1 MLQRKYL
8 VTHNVLRELRL
19 SKCMTQSALAEE
31 IGFSKSAIS
40 KYENGDRIPRVDTLE
55 KLAIV
60 LDADIWDLVDY
71 FQKRKI

>member
-1 MLQRKYL
+1 
-8 VTHNVLRELRL
+8 
-19 SKCMTQSALAEE
+19 MTQSALAEE

-71 FQKRKI
+71 FQKREI

>member
-8 VTHNVLRELRL
+8 LTHNVLRELRL